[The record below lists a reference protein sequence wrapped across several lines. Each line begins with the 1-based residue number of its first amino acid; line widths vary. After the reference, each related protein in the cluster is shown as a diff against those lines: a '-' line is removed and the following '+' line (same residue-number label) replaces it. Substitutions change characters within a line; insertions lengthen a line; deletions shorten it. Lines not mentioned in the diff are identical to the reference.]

1 MGPGVIGPGNTGPG
15 IFSRQYAAVTTTFTV
30 VMFFTGFAALAVVPT
45 LPTAA
50 RDLDGV
56 SLFPMVAGCFVAASL
71 LGGVLGGH
79 WADRSGARRPL
90 ALGMV
95 LSVVTLLV
103 SASSASIW
111 QLALGRLVDGMAA
124 GMAAVS
130 VTTAIGQSYPD
141 HLRPRML
148 AMMSTS
154 WVIPSL
160 VGPPLAG
167 VVAELWSWR
176 AVFYG
181 LAALTALPA
190 VALVAVLRRAPVGDA
205 RGAGDAKGAGGP
217 GSAGGAGG
225 GGAVP
230 ADVPPAEERA
240 ARPPLLIAALLSLGA
255 ALGQYGVSEWDVRH
269 LLFVVAGIALLV
281 VFAPRLLPEGT
292 WRSARGL
299 PTAVLLR
306 GLTSGTYFT
315 VEAMV
320 PLMLIT
326 ERRVA
331 AVAVGVAFTA
341 AAVLWAGAS
350 WVQGKLLQHVARH
363 RLVVVGALIM
373 AASVVFAVAGSF
385 SALPPFV
392 ALVAMPLAAIGMG
405 LLDPCVTVLSL
416 SHSAPDR
423 QGHTTSAM
431 QTNMNLGQVVV
442 LALTTAVLNACLAA
456 GAGSPG
462 GYATAF
468 ALLLVPVLMVALLAV
483 RARSD

>member
-1 MGPGVIGPGNTGPG
+1 MPEAGKQQALRERGSAEPG
-15 IFSRQYAAVTTTFTV
+15 IFSRQYAAATTTFTV
-30 VMFFTGFAALAVVPT
+30 VMFLTGFAALAVVPT
-45 LPTAA
+45 LPTAT
-50 RDLDGV
+50 RELDGV

-103 SASSASIW
+103 SASSVSVW
-111 QLALGRLVDGMAA
+111 QLAAGRFVDGLAA
-124 GMAAVS
+124 GMVAVS
-130 VTTAIGQSYPD
+130 VTTAIGQSYPEY
-141 HLRPRML
+141 LRPRML

-154 WVIPSL
+154 WIIPSL
-160 VGPPLAG
+160 AGPPLAG
-167 VVAELWSWR
+167 VVAEMWSWR
-176 AVFYG
+176 TVFYG
-181 LAALTALPA
+181 LVALTALPA
-190 VALVAVLRRAPVGDA
+190 LALVVVLRGAPA
-205 RGAGDAKGAGGP
+205 
-217 GSAGGAGG
+217 GSAAGTG
-225 GGAVP
+225 K
-230 ADVPPAEERA
+230 PPVDAPSAEERA

-255 ALGQYGVSEWDVRH
+255 ALGQYGVSEWDAHH
-269 LLFVVAGIALLV
+269 LLFVVVGVILLV
-281 VFAPRLLPEGT
+281 VFAPRLLPKGT

-315 VEAMV
+315 VEALV

-326 ERRVA
+326 ERQVT

-341 AAVLWAGAS
+341 SAVLWAGAS
-350 WVQGKLLQHVARH
+350 WMQGKLLQHVARH
-363 RLVVVGALIM
+363 RLVTAGALIM
-373 AASVVFAVAGSF
+373 TASIGFAVAGSF
-385 SALPPFV
+385 QGLPPLT
-392 ALVAMPLAAIGMG
+392 AAVAMPLAAIGMG

-416 SHSAPDR
+416 SHSAPEH

-456 GAGSPG
+456 GVSTPG

-468 ALLLVPVLMVALLAV
+468 ALLLLPTLLVALLAV